1 MAANR
6 LATKSVT
13 IPKAK
18 NALLPRICA
27 SRKRRPIMILLK
39 LFFGFRRRIKI
50 LVGAGLYLAHH
61 FAESFPRIFGVVF
74 VSSRGVD
81 AGDIRRPVVTEH
93 LIGIAVA
100 RGKRANLRTLQ
111 RRDLAAVDES
121 QPTIFR

>member
-13 IPKAK
+13 MPKAK

-39 LFFGFRRRIKI
+39 LFFGFQSRIKI
-50 LVGAGLYLAHH
+50 LVGTGLDLAHH

-74 VSSRGVD
+74 VSSGGVD
-81 AGDIRRPVVTEH
+81 PWDIRCPVVAEH

-100 RGKRANLRTLQ
+100 
-111 RRDLAAVDES
+111 
-121 QPTIFR
+121 